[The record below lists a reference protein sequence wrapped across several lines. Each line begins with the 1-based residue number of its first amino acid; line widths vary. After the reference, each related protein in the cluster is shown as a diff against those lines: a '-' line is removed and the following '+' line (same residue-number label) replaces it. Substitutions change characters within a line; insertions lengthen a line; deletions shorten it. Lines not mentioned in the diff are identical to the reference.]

1 MANIK
6 VNTRDFEQLLGQLDK
21 LPGKVMKKA
30 EPDMVRN
37 TPIRSGNAR
46 RNTKRRG
53 DTKIVANYGY
63 AGRLDDGWSRQA
75 PDGFTD
81 PTIDFI
87 EDEVSRQVGRI
98 D

>member
-6 VNTRDFEQLLGQLDK
+6 VNTRDFDKLMSQLDK

-30 EPDMVRN
+30 EPNMVDN

-46 RNTKRRG
+46 RNTRRRG

-63 AGRLDDGWSRQA
+63 AGRLDDGWSAQA
-75 PDGFTD
+75 PNGFTD
-81 PTIDFI
+81 PTMDFI
-87 EDEVSRQVGRI
+87 EDEVSRQVGRV

>member
-6 VNTRDFEQLLGQLDK
+6 VNTRDFEKLLGQLDK
-21 LPGKVMKKA
+21 LPGKVMREA
-30 EPDMVRN
+30 EPEMVDN

-46 RNTKRRG
+46 RNTRRRG

-75 PDGFTD
+75 PSGFTD

-87 EDEVSRQVGRI
+87 EDEVSRQVGRV

>member
-6 VNTRDFEQLLGQLDK
+6 VNTRDFDKLLGQLAE
-21 LPGKVMKKA
+21 LPSKTMRKA

-53 DTKIVANYGY
+53 DTKIVADYGY

>member
-6 VNTRDFEQLLGQLDK
+6 VNTRDFEQLLGQLDD